1 MQAELVAA
9 AVTATHVMF
18 TTDNLSA
25 CCRPVSLDQTS
36 LTTEYA
42 AQKAQGS
49 LPAFQASCISCP
61 QPLHGLATLPFK
73 LFGLHTAV
81 IVSDKETIDTKNS

>member
-1 MQAELVAA
+1 MQAELVTA

-18 TTDNLSA
+18 TTDSLLA

-49 LPAFQASCISCP
+49 LPAF
-61 QPLHGLATLPFK
+61 
-73 LFGLHTAV
+73 
-81 IVSDKETIDTKNS
+81 